1 MSTHRHRTA
10 RPRLMVLMAAL
21 ALAAAGCG
29 DDGDESSGADKPSK
43 TGAGANVITGPE
55 AGAALETVEKDR
67 LTVCTDVPSV
77 PFAFDQEG
85 SLDGIDIEL
94 VRALAGR
101 LALQPNFK
109 DVDAKAIFGALD
121 AGECDMVAAGV
132 TVTDRLSKT
141 VDFSEV
147 YFRVNQ
153 SLLVR
158 KGDET
163 RFKDLASLKGRTIGV
178 QPGTPGAALA
188 EERADGATIEE
199 LPTAAALH
207 TALTAGEVDAVI
219 HDFPVNVHAA
229 RTTGETVVAQ
239 TFSEGHQKEYVFA
252 MGKGRADL
260 KRAIDDALTQV
271 KSDDTYP
278 TILRRFLGDTA
289 GQI

>member
-1 MSTHRHRTA
+1 MTA
-10 RPRLMVLMAAL
+10 RHTTRQRPMVLLVAL
-21 ALAAAGCG
+21 ALAAGACG
-29 DDGDESSGADKPSK
+29 GGDGDETSGADKQSK
-43 TGAGANVITGPE
+43 TGTGANVITGPE
-55 AGAALETVEKDR
+55 TGAALETVEKDR

-77 PFAFDQEG
+77 PFAFEQEG

-94 VRALAGR
+94 VRALSGR

-109 DVDAKAIFGALD
+109 DVEPKAIFGALD
-121 AGECDMVAAGV
+121 ARECDMVAAGV
-132 TVTDRLSKT
+132 TVSERLGKT

-163 RFKDLASLKGRTIGV
+163 RYNDLASLKGRTIGV
-178 QPGTPGAALA
+178 QPGTSGAALA
-188 EERADGATIEE
+188 KERGDGATIEE
-199 LPTAAALH
+199 LPSAHDLH
-207 TALTAGEVDAVI
+207 TALKAGEVDAVI
-219 HDFPVNVHAA
+219 HDFPVNVHSA
-229 RTTGETVVAQ
+229 RTTGDTVVAQ

-252 MGKGRADL
+252 MRKGSDDL
-260 KRAIDDALTQV
+260 KRAIDGALTQV